1 MHIVCLYAKV
11 SSRCKHCYEVDDFS
25 SQTFSNA
32 FFSSRPKVKENFPLN
47 IQLFNLNN
55 IQTFSSDPGL
65 AWYTFMEIDH
75 EIFSMVILL
84 LPLIKEGLLSVTSK
98 SMCRVLVNS

>member
-1 MHIVCLYAKV
+1 MH
-11 SSRCKHCYEVDDFS
+11 FS
-25 SQTFSNA
+25 SGM
-32 FFSSRPKVKENFPLN
+32 PKVKENFPLN

-55 IQTFSSDPGL
+55 IHTFSKDPGP

-75 EIFSMVILL
+75 EIFFMVILL

-98 SMCRVLVNS
+98 SMCRVLSLNLQRKKCGLVY